1 MDGKLQIELEK
12 RNFILSA
19 LAALFILPIGAHRA
33 MAQDGYKSL
42 GGSLLPYVIEN
53 GDTVFL
59 APLKAARVYEKK
71 PRKKGREW
79 RKYYRL
85 VYNFAKVYPYA
96 VVARDIVEEVDSTIK
111 TDGLKYVR
119 KDRYVGQVTK
129 ELFHHFEKPLK
140 NLTITQ
146 GELLMK
152 LVGRECGFTPY
163 SIIREFKNNYA
174 AAFWQGIAKLFG
186 EDLKR
191 PYDPDGED
199 AATEELVRQWWAGD
213 FVQTY
218 YEIFWEEP
226 PITELPEKYRNALPR
241 VRRLP

>member
-1 MDGKLQIELEK
+1 MNKK
-12 RNFILSA
+12 NFISITLVAAILFSA
-19 LAALFILPIGAHRA
+19 ASLAVS
-33 MAQDGYKSL
+33 AQDGYKSL
-42 GGSLLPYVIEN
+42 GGTLLPYVIEN

-59 APLKAARVYEKK
+59 APLKASRVYEKK
-71 PRKKGREW
+71 ARKKGRQW

-111 TDGLKYVR
+111 KDNLRYVR
-119 KDRYVGQVTK
+119 KDRYVGEVTK

-140 NLTITQ
+140 NLTVTQ

-152 LVGRECGFTPY
+152 LIGRECGFTPFN
-163 SIIREFKNNYA
+163 IIREFKNNYA

-191 PYDPDGED
+191 PYDPEGED
-199 AATEELVRQWWAGD
+199 AATEELVQQWWAGD

-226 PITELPEKYRNALPR
+226 PITELPPQYRNALPR
-241 VRRLP
+241 VRRQP

>member
-1 MDGKLQIELEK
+1 MNRKKL
-12 RNFILSA
+12 ILTA
-19 LAALFILPIGAHRA
+19 LAAIFLLHAWIDGAC
-33 MAQDGYKSL
+33 AQDGYKKL

-59 APLKAARVYEKK
+59 APLNPARVYEKK
-71 PRKKGREW
+71 PRKKGRQW

-96 VVARDIVEEVDSTIK
+96 VAAKGIVAEVDSTIK
-111 TDGLKYVR
+111 ADALKYVR
-119 KDRYVGQVTK
+119 KDRYVGEVTK

-152 LVGRECGFTPY
+152 LIGRECGFTPY
-163 SIIREFKNNYA
+163 SIIQEFKNNYA

-199 AATEELVRQWWAGD
+199 EATEELVRQWWAGD

-226 PITELPEKYRNALPR
+226 PITELPPQYTYQLSR
-241 VRRLP
+241 

>member
-1 MDGKLQIELEK
+1 MKKANIIFTALVTAFLLPAGMDGA
-12 RNFILSA
+12 R
-19 LAALFILPIGAHRA
+19 
-33 MAQDGYKSL
+33 AQDGYKSL

-71 PRKKGREW
+71 PRKKGRHW

-96 VVARDIVEEVDSTIK
+96 VVARDIVGEVDSTIK
-111 TDGLKYVR
+111 AQNLKYVG
-119 KDRYVGQVTK
+119 KDRYVDKVTG
-129 ELFHHFEKPLK
+129 ELFHHFEKPLR

-152 LVGRECGFTPY
+152 LIGRECGFTPY
-163 SIIREFKNNYA
+163 SIIQEFKNNYA

-191 PYDPDGED
+191 PYDPEGED
-199 AATEELVRQWWAGD
+199 AATEELVQQWWAGD

-226 PITELPEKYRNALPR
+226 PVTELPPQYRNALPR
-241 VRRLP
+241 VRR